1 MTVEIEN
8 KLLKDIRELEPI
20 KTKDEEKELFKR
32 MEQGDNT
39 ARDILILSNMKM
51 VYQLAG
57 QYGHPT
63 LEFSDR
69 VNEGVLGL
77 ITAIDKYDTESN
89 TKFSTYAWY
98 WVRQHITRAIYTNT
112 RTVRL
117 PVNVHVEMMKVYNFI
132 EEYKET
138 HKGEKPT
145 VEHISKSLNI
155 KIDKI
160 EEHIKQLNSTIVSTE
175 KVINEGSSEEPITI
189 SQIIEDYNA
198 IDPNDKLIMGE
209 RKDIILRE
217 LRKVLTDRDYEIL
230 CKRYGLVGS
239 QDGEGKV
246 YKELSEEYGISMNWL
261 VTIIKKAMG
270 VLKHNPTLKSLMES
284 E

>member
-1 MTVEIEN
+1 MKLEN
-8 KLLKDIRELEPI
+8 KLIKDIREIEPI

-32 MEQGDNT
+32 MEQGDNI
-39 ARDILILSNMKM
+39 ARDTLILSNMKM

-57 QYGHPT
+57 QYSHPT
-63 LEFSDR
+63 LEFSDM

-77 ITAIDKYDTESN
+77 ITAVDKYDTESN

-145 VEHISKSLNI
+145 IEYISKSLNI
-155 KIDKI
+155 KINKI

-189 SQIIEDYNA
+189 SQIIEDCNA
-198 IDPNDKLIMGE
+198 VDPNDKLIIGE
-209 RKDIILRE
+209 RRDIILRE
-217 LRKVLTDRDYEIL
+217 LRKVLSDRDCEIL
-230 CKRYGLVGS
+230 CKRYGLEDS

-261 VTIIKKAMG
+261 VTIIKKALK